1 MTEIIIAIVQALLLM
16 LLAPL
21 VSGTARW
28 MRAKMHTRRGPSIL
42 QDYYDIAKLLKR
54 QDVRTQHSS
63 FVFRLMPPLYMG
75 VLLILA
81 CGMPMITR
89 ACPIP
94 VLGDVITII
103 YLLALPRFFF
113 ALAAVDSS
121 DAYSGVGGIREL
133 IVGVLVE
140 PSMMLALF
148 VAALATGTTN
158 IGAMGEAIGSLSV
171 TSPVAVVVAAAAFA
185 LACYVELGKLPYD
198 VAEAEQEL
206 QEGPLAEYSGPSLA
220 MAKASLSM
228 KQVIVVSWFIAVFL
242 PFGSATELTIPALA
256 LGALVFVVKVAAIF
270 FICSIVENLV
280 SRVRWK
286 YMSRQTWAVVGVSVL
301 ALVFCVLGI

>member
-63 FVFRLMPPLYMG
+63 FVFRLMPPLYLG

-198 VAEAEQEL
+198 VRRR
-206 QEGPLAEYSGPSLA
+206 SKSCR
-220 MAKASLSM
+220 KAPWLS
-228 KQVIVVSWFIAVFL
+228 
-242 PFGSATELTIPALA
+242 TPALRSPWPRRP
-256 LGALVFVVKVAAIF
+256 
-270 FICSIVENLV
+270 CP
-280 SRVRWK
+280 
-286 YMSRQTWAVVGVSVL
+286 
-301 ALVFCVLGI
+301 

>member
-54 QDVRTQHSS
+54 QDVRTKDSS

-89 ACPIP
+89 ACPVP

-171 TSPVAVVVAAAAFA
+171 SSPVAVVVAAAAFA

-220 MAKASLSM
+220 MVKASLSM
-228 KQVIVVSWFIAVFL
+228 KQVIVVSWFVAVFL
-242 PFGSATELTIPALA
+242 PFGSATEFTIPAIA
-256 LGALVFVVKVAAIF
+256 LGALFYVIKVAVIF

-286 YMSRQTWAVVGVSVL
+286 YMSRQTWTIVGVSVL